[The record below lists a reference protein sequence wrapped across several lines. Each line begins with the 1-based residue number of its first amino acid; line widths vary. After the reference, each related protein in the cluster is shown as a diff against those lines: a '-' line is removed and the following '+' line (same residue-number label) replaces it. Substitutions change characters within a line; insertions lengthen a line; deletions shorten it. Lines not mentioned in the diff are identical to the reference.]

1 MSDNVKKKNH
11 DFSADVFK
19 MLVLSDQQSREA
31 KPRKSLAFLFE
42 KWYKGFER
50 ELNIKTVAY

>member
-1 MSDNVKKKNH
+1 MKKKKNH

-19 MLVLSDQQSREA
+19 MLVLSDQQFREA